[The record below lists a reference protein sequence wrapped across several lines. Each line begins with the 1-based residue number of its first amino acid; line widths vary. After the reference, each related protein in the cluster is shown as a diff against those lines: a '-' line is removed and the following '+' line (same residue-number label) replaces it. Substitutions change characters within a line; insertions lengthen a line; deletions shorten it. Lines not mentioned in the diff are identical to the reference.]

1 MFIAQQARLLQNEE
15 PGALSPS
22 RLQYEITALKETN
35 PDLPETVSSYIMF
48 LSVIFQFCFWVLFLK
63 INIITEMTL
72 HMYSLHIS
80 CF

>member
-1 MFIAQQARLLQNEE
+1 MGTLHLPSEQTFTHQQAEVFIAQQARLLQNEE

-48 LSVIFQFCFWVLFLK
+48 LSVIFQFCDSFKF
-63 INIITEMTL
+63 
-72 HMYSLHIS
+72 
-80 CF
+80 